1 MQERVSYQ
9 DTRVALQR
17 GDVILFYT
25 DGVIRQTNVR
35 NEMYGAERLKEA
47 LQNMKTRSMT
57 AKKVVENLLNN
68 VAQLLGT
75 SPQSDDMTMVVVR
88 VH

>member
-9 DTRVALQR
+9 ETRVALQR

-25 DGVIRQTNVR
+25 DGVIHQPNVR
-35 NEMYGAERLKEA
+35 NEMYGVERLKEA